1 MIANVLAQRP
11 VRFLLLATLVGF
23 GTISSACAPVTL
35 LHLCHKDNP
44 YICDAKEDPN
54 DPKRVSVGADCLDAL
69 LTDLE
74 LFNAKRDQ

>member
-1 MIANVLAQRP
+1 M
-11 VRFLLLATLVGF
+11 LLSCGLILP
-23 GTISSACAPVTL
+23 ACAPVTL

-54 DPKRVSVGADCLDAL
+54 NPQRVSVGADCLDAL